1 MQQEQPSVN
10 DPAPTAGVR
19 GFGIPPEV
27 QQQASPPQPVYRP
40 AELRALQ
47 AAQQRLD
54 IARANDRSH
63 RHQLAASRLEFD
75 RELRANFQ
83 TRLFPEGD
91 LTGSPIRHLQPSSRP
106 DTALPVRKAPSR
118 PIQAGAVPLHPSVE
132 AAITATLKEVDTP
145 AWLVRLVMPLAEQ
158 RLKSRLLAL
167 ARNKAVQRGRAR
179 QIHCIRAD
187 RVRRDLEVF
196 RVLAWGAYKY
206 LELQGQKGRAKHYT
220 SATYFTVLET
230 LSAITGY
237 GTTACEQAVA
247 DLRECGLIAT
257 HRAYQDATFRRKPEV
272 EGEPEIEFT
281 MRAITGVWVTVLL
294 KPEREHMRAMVLP
307 SELPEAAPRD
317 LLADRKA
324 GRTAYQFRQ
333 EARELKGGESI
344 PSQGGKSKIETILTW
359 ALPGSELGKSVKKDS
374 PPFFSDIWNEL
385 DEIRQAV
392 AAASAEHPQRRRE
405 VVMQAAQVIGKVFKD
420 QNPISIKG
428 YCRMIWR
435 GIQGEM
441 QQRPALQGLLD
452 AIDRTLTFWRESR
465 HDKRPLRAPGAYLRS
480 VLQESGW
487 MEREYLAS

>member
-1 MQQEQPSVN
+1 MN

-27 QQQASPPQPVYRP
+27 QRQSTPPQPGYRP
-40 AELRALQ
+40 AELHALQ
-47 AAQQRLD
+47 AAQQRLE
-54 IARANDRSH
+54 IARVNDRSH

-75 RELRANFQ
+75 RELRANLQ
-83 TRLFPEGD
+83 TKLFPEHD
-91 LTGSPIRHLQPSSRP
+91 LTGSPTSHLQPSSRP
-106 DTALPVRKAPSR
+106 DTALPARKAPPR
-118 PIQAGAVPLHPSVE
+118 PAQGSAVPLHSSVE
-132 AAITATLKEVDTP
+132 AAITTTLKEVDTP
-145 AWLVRLVMPLAEQ
+145 AWLVRSLMPLAEK
-158 RLKSRLLAL
+158 RLKSKLLEQ
-167 ARNKAVQRGRAR
+167 AREKAAQGGRTR

-187 RVRRDLEVF
+187 RVRRDLAIF
-196 RVLAWGAYKY
+196 KVLAWGAFKY
-206 LELQGQKGRAKHYT
+206 LDVQGQKTRAKHYT
-220 SATYFTVLET
+220 TVCYFTVLET

-247 DLRECGLIAT
+247 DLRDCGLIAT

-272 EGEPEIEFT
+272 EGEPEVEFT

-307 SELPEAAPRD
+307 SELPTAPPRD

-324 GRTAYQFRQ
+324 GRTAYQLRQ

-359 ALPGSELGKSVKKDS
+359 ALPVSELEKSVKKDS
-374 PPFFSDIWNEL
+374 PPFFSDLWSEL

-405 VVMQAAQVIGKVFKD
+405 VVMQAAQVIGRVFRD
-420 QNPISIKG
+420 QNPVSIKG

-452 AIDRTLTFWRESR
+452 AIDRTLTYRQESKN
-465 HDKRPLRAPGAYLRS
+465 DKRPLRAPGAYLRS

-487 MEREYLAS
+487 MEREYRAS